1 MTVIMHY
8 INPVFAIIIIKHLSR
23 KIPSLKQLLNKATAL
38 IKRQLLFKA
47 VVNVYILEKLWHKS
61 KKYNET

>member
-47 VVNVYILEKLWHKS
+47 VVNVYILEKL
-61 KKYNET
+61 